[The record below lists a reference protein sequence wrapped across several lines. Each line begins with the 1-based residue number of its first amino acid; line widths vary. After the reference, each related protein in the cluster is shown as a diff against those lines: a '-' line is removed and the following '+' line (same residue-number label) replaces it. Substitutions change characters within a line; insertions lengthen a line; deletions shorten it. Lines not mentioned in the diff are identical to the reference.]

1 MNYQNI
7 YESLIAKR
15 QKNPATGYTERHH
28 ILPKSLGGSDDPS
41 NLVVLTG
48 REHWVAHLLLYKIHR
63 NSQMLFACNM
73 MAMKCE
79 ERGIAYI
86 KSSRLYEAI
95 RIEHSKRIG
104 QWTSKK
110 GRANS
115 QYGTMWI
122 CNIELK
128 ENKKISKDS
137 DIPEGWIKGRNKW
150 KRKKYYTRKTP
161 YVSKLQREI
170 FKKERRLQ
178 QEILK
183 KEKEIYS
190 KKLFDDFKS
199 GNYRSI
205 RQFVISTSYPY
216 TPQSLSKMWKKYI
229 PSFKPE
235 KGKMLS
241 NSI

>member
-63 NSQMLFACNM
+63 NSKTLHACNM

-79 ERGIAYI
+79 ERGINYI

-110 GRANS
+110 GKANS
-115 QYGTMWI
+115 QYGTIWI

-128 ENKKISKDS
+128 ENKKISKDG

-150 KRKKYYTRKTP
+150 KPKWKPEYKYRNNRKK
-161 YVSKLQREI
+161 
-170 FKKERRLQ
+170 
-178 QEILK
+178 LK
-183 KEKEIYS
+183 KRFYITNGVEDRFLSYEDQLPLPDGWFKGKTNYP
-190 KKLFDDFKS
+190 KKL
-199 GNYRSI
+199 NI
-205 RQFVISTSYPY
+205 TSKG
-216 TPQSLSKMWKKYI
+216 LENKRLGCFSKRGTKYNKRKK
-229 PSFKPE
+229 
-235 KGKMLS
+235 
-241 NSI
+241 

>member
-15 QKNPATGYTERHH
+15 QKNPAKGYTERHH

-63 NSQMLFACNM
+63 NSQTVHACNM

-79 ERGIAYI
+79 ERGIPYI

-95 RIEHSKRIG
+95 RTEHAKS
-104 QWTSKK
+104 TSKYMKVAQK
-110 GRANS
+110 GERNS

-122 CNIELK
+122 CNIELE

-150 KRKKYYTRKTP
+150 RELFKKVISQEKQAKHAEEKSKLYTENSKLYTEMYNRLIEEGLTLQEFADKYYDKSFVALYMNFKKYVLGYKKTQGKRK
-161 YVSKLQREI
+161 
-170 FKKERRLQ
+170 FK
-178 QEILK
+178 
-183 KEKEIYS
+183 
-190 KKLFDDFKS
+190 
-199 GNYRSI
+199 GA
-205 RQFVISTSYPY
+205 
-216 TPQSLSKMWKKYI
+216 
-229 PSFKPE
+229 
-235 KGKMLS
+235 
-241 NSI
+241 